1 MITFV
6 IKYINRGVK
15 MIYCVEDDKNIQEM
29 IIYSLKSVGFSAK
42 GFDDSSNLYNEI
54 EKEIP
59 KLILLDIMLPN
70 EDGLSIL
77 KKIKN
82 NAKYKDIPVIMLTAK
97 STEFDKVKG
106 LDLGADDYVSK
117 PFGVMELIAR
127 IKAVLRRNSSSN
139 NSNSIKFKNIEIITD
154 KHLVKV
160 NDSEVKL
167 TLKEYELL
175 KELMLHSG
183 IVLTREQLL
192 EKIWGYDYYGE
203 TRTVDVHIRTLRSKI
218 DNASEYIQTIRGV
231 GYKFSN

>member
-1 MITFV
+1 
-6 IKYINRGVK
+6 